1 MIRFR
6 MVRINVDQFAIL
18 AEKVP
23 AEGVSFSVHLGFNV
37 ASNAA
42 RIACIFT
49 IEFTHVEM
57 PLLKLSINCEFDV
70 MEEDWKNYI
79 NDKILTIA
87 KEDLGFFANQ
97 TVGVARGILFCKTE
111 NTDFQNLILPP
122 VNLIDLIN
130 QDLVIDL
137 SVES

>member
-1 MIRFR
+1 
-6 MVRINVDQFAIL
+6 
-18 AEKVP
+18 
-23 AEGVSFSVHLGFNV
+23 
-37 ASNAA
+37 
-42 RIACIFT
+42 
-49 IEFTHVEM
+49 M